1 MTSVLLCLVLSVLNL
16 DVRSAELARTR
27 LSGPPDDSH
36 SLPINLSSGARAKL
50 VDEDSPR
57 LGWVASKTTGPELTL
72 WRMDSCAVAMGSTAT
87 IGDGAL
93 SATGEDAGALAAV
106 RSPPRRCHMAGRGA
120 SKTVGLGLP
129 CYLLPSRANLTSSA
143 TPIGDHIAAT
153 AATTTD
159 ASAAARSRD
168 RLSHD
173 VSLCR
178 SMAEAEL
185 SKPTGP
191 KWNAP
196 QHYWKRHAEPFA
208 SNTAQSQVVDERSA
222 HGHSS
227 TAVVMTN
234 MNDEPCANAVDWGS
248 NTVKARSTQVRPQS
262 LHGSMWHSEVIQ
274 SLAQRSL
281 RYPDSTMSFDLR
293 SSLPG
298 SNMDPRAEPLPFG
311 QAWVDRPP
319 LCPPA
324 FAVGIAN
331 VLSHSRPTHSRPLS
345 TSAMML

>member
-1 MTSVLLCLVLSVLNL
+1 MNAAVLLLCLLLSAPAIETRGRDVGSSGNQSDGQADDERSWHKNL
-16 DVRSAELARTR
+16 APCTGAATPAELGEDVAKGPAGRSA
-27 LSGPPDDSH
+27 
-36 SLPINLSSGARAKL
+36 
-50 VDEDSPR
+50 
-57 LGWVASKTTGPELTL
+57 SK
-72 WRMDSCAVAMGSTAT
+72 M
-87 IGDGAL
+87 
-93 SATGEDAGALAAV
+93 
-106 RSPPRRCHMAGRGA
+106 
-120 SKTVGLGLP
+120 VGLGLVCCP
-129 CYLLPSRANLTSSA
+129 LQSRANLTSSA

-153 AATTTD
+153 AATTTG

-208 SNTAQSQVVDERSA
+208 SNTAQFQVVDERSA

-311 QAWVDRPP
+311 QAWVGRPP